1 MKNLKLKKL
10 KYCKICGS
18 SDLKNI
24 SEVKNKI
31 TISRIKTKL
40 FLIECKSCLHRT
52 FSKLPSNSQ
61 LTKAYTNSDPLVWG
75 LLQNEPHNNQK
86 KNNNYNFSK
95 IKPLHNHWIFKHL
108 NIDKKKNYFEL
119 GPGAFNLYK
128 TFHNKGWK
136 CYGIEPNSF
145 IKAPGIKKKFNEIN
159 IKADISVATDVLE
172 HVNNPV
178 VYLKNINSIMKKNG
192 KIFLTFPHS
201 QSFKSRYLK
210 DKWSMVAPFGHVNF
224 FSKIS
229 TAIMLKKSNFK
240 LVLIKDFCYVEKKR
254 LIRNIL
260 KLPIYL
266 IKDLITLNLKNFI
279 QRIEE
284 SILNILDLINGDQL
298 MVVAVKL

>member
-1 MKNLKLKKL
+1 
-10 KYCKICGS
+10 
-18 SDLKNI
+18 
-24 SEVKNKI
+24 
-31 TISRIKTKL
+31 
-40 FLIECKSCLHRT
+40 
-52 FSKLPSNSQ
+52 
-61 LTKAYTNSDPLVWG
+61 
-75 LLQNEPHNNQK
+75 
-86 KNNNYNFSK
+86 
-95 IKPLHNHWIFKHL
+95 
-108 NIDKKKNYFEL
+108 
-119 GPGAFNLYK
+119 
-128 TFHNKGWK
+128 
-136 CYGIEPNSF
+136 
-145 IKAPGIKKKFNEIN
+145 
-159 IKADISVATDVLE
+159 
-172 HVNNPV
+172 
-178 VYLKNINSIMKKNG
+178 MKKNG